1 MSDVRIQTGGLRKVA
16 VLAAKLWDAAQ
27 TQRSLERYRKKIAE
41 YVDRSLMLATVG
53 APAIGYDKASKVAHH
68 TTNRDLTL
76 AEAALQLG
84 FVEEQTFDRIAE
96 PPKMVRPYV
105 AAVT

>member
-1 MSDVRIQTGGLRKVA
+1 MSDQTDGLRKVA

-27 TQRSLERYRKKIAE
+27 TKRSLERYRQE
-41 YVDRSLMLATVG
+41 DRNVDRSLMLATVG
-53 APAIGYDKASKVAHH
+53 APVIGYDKASKIAHH
-68 TTNRDLTL
+68 TTKHDLTL
-76 AEAALQLG
+76 EEAALQLG

>member
-16 VLAAKLWDAAQ
+16 VLAAKLRDAAQ

-53 APAIGYDKASKVAHH
+53 APAIGYDKASKIAHH

-76 AEAALQLG
+76 EEAALQLG
-84 FVEEQTFDRIAE
+84 FVEEQTFDRIVE
-96 PPKMVRPYV
+96 PAKMVRPYV